1 MRKNGRRDSYA
12 PKEPFVCTHCQY
24 GKCDECSDILR
35 VIANLSE
42 ICMCQSPSH
51 TGEPALVQVRD
62 PFTSDV
68 HAPGMI
74 IKEDGEIVKEVKPY
88 E

>member
-1 MRKNGRRDSYA
+1 
-12 PKEPFVCTHCQY
+12 
-24 GKCDECSDILR
+24 
-35 VIANLSE
+35 
-42 ICMCQSPSH
+42 MCQSPSH